1 MKCKKKNYFFGKYY
15 KFVNQLG
22 YSFALIDA
30 DTSKGKVI
38 QLINENESYVIKD
51 PTQIRVKENVIEFD
65 VMQPGLAIKGFLSI
79 GELHPLTKDVM
90 GILRKC
96 HIPCKHNIYSMYHK
110 VGGRLLINGKLHSFL
125 NGVGYIEGDEGLSF
139 PKRYI
144 WFNSVNY
151 DYGLTL
157 AIATIPLCKVFRF
170 TGCFLTIKDEEHEYV
185 FSSLNGLRIEK
196 ISKYLLILRKGSY
209 VFKLYLDDSVG
220 QKLYA
225 PKQGEMKY
233 FIHEAIKVI
242 SGFELFHHGNLVF
255 SRYEVQGSL
264 ERVDM

>member
-1 MKCKKKNYFFGKYY
+1 MKNKKKNYFFGKYY

-38 QLINENESYVIKD
+38 QLINENESYVIND
-51 PTQIRVKENVIEFD
+51 PKQICVGENNIEFN
-65 VMQPGLAIKGFLSI
+65 VNQEGLTIIGCLSI
-79 GELHPLTKDVM
+79 GTLHPLDRDVM
-90 GILRKC
+90 GCLRYMNLQ
-96 HIPCKHNIYSMYHK
+96 CKHNIYSMYHK
-110 VGGRLLINGKLHSFL
+110 VGGRLIINGILHSFL
-125 NGVGYIEGDEGLSF
+125 NGVGYIEGDEGTSF
-139 PKRYI
+139 PKKYI
-144 WFNSVNY
+144 WFNSINY

-170 TGCFLTIKDEEHEYV
+170 TGCFLTIKDEDQEFV
-185 FSSLNGLRIEK
+185 FSSLNGLRICK

-209 VFKLYLDDSVG
+209 VFKLYLDDSIG

-225 PKQGEMKY
+225 PDKGEMKY

-242 SGFELFHHGNLVF
+242 SGFELFHKGKLIFN
-255 SRYEVQGSL
+255 RYDVQGSL
-264 ERVDM
+264 ERVNM

>member
-1 MKCKKKNYFFGKYY
+1 MKNRKKNYFFGKYY
-15 KFVNQLG
+15 KFVNKEG

-30 DTSKGKVI
+30 DTSKGKMI
-38 QLINENESYVIKD
+38 QLINENESYVIND
-51 PTQIRVKENVIEFD
+51 PTQVRIGENIIEFN
-65 VMQPGLAIKGFLSI
+65 VVQEGLTIKGSLTMD
-79 GELHPLTKDVM
+79 ELHPLAKDVM

-110 VGGRLLINGKLHSFL
+110 VGGELVINNVLHSFL
-125 NGVGYIEGDEGLSF
+125 NGIGYIEGDEGFSF

-185 FSSLNGLRIEK
+185 FSSLNGLRICK

-209 VFKLYLDDSVG
+209 VFKLYLNESIG

-225 PKQGEMKY
+225 PEQGEMKY

-242 SGFELFHHGNLVF
+242 SGFELFHQGNLVF
-255 SRYEVQGSL
+255 SRYDVQGSL